1 MLTGGPAAEEPGGQ
15 RPDGQRPGPARRT
28 EPQEG
33 VRAE

>member
-15 RPDGQRPGPARRT
+15 RPDRQRGESARRT

-33 VRAE
+33 ARAE